1 MKRLWVCLMLA
12 LVGLFC
18 GVAVSMLNG
27 AFEARHCGEDCASAA
42 LGSLLAWAG
51 AGVVVFLVLG
61 LVLWPRTRK
70 TFKSLVWVALLL
82 ASASTLP
89 SLGIYG
95 YELHSR
101 YWKDEW
107 SRHIPNSDYSL
118 MVIAANSIEVTTAG
132 AESKIQIK
140 HWERCALGSID
151 CEKKPRSLE
160 AICLGSGK
168 VVTIEE
174 SKWPVFRRIP
184 DEDLQGLNDRPG
196 DMQLCK
202 VR

>member
-1 MKRLWVCLMLA
+1 MLA

-18 GVAVSMLNG
+18 GVVVSMLNG
-27 AFEARHCGEDCASAA
+27 AFDTRHCGEDCASAA
-42 LGSLLAWAG
+42 LASLLTWAA
-51 AGVVVFLVLG
+51 AGVLVFPVLG
-61 LVLWPRTRK
+61 LVLWLRTRK
-70 TFKSLVWVALLL
+70 TFKSLVRVALLL
-82 ASASTLP
+82 ALASTLP
-89 SLGIYG
+89 SLGVYG

-107 SRHIPNSDYSL
+107 KRHIPNFDYSL
-118 MVIAANSIEVTTAG
+118 MAIAASPIEVTTAG

-140 HWERCALGSID
+140 QWERCALGSID

-168 VVTIEE
+168 VVTIDE
-174 SKWPVFRRIP
+174 SNWPVFRRIP
-184 DEDLQGLNDRPG
+184 DEDLQGLDDRPG

-202 VR
+202 AQ